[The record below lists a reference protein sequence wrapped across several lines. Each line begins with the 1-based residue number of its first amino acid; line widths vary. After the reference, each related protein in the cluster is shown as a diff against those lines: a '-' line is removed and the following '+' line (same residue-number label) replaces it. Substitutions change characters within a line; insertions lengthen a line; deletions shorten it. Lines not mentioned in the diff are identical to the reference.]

1 MRRARSTLG
10 LVALLVTVRCNFG
23 TTPRTGGT
31 ETPTVTPAPLPP
43 TESRTPSP
51 TPEPPR
57 IEQPG
62 PYVSAHLD
70 PLSGRPSAVAE
81 SFEVRFANGTA
92 YHEREVAAA
101 VAADRDVY
109 RYRSETRALAPDS
122 PFRDGESALYSN
134 GTLVAYRTVTA
145 GSEEV
150 GVVTVGNV
158 TVDPSNV
165 YAGTPRNEGR
175 LAYLLRSLTNVTLS
189 GGEPDLPYRDDGG
202 RQTGGRR
209 RRGHGGER
217 HGRVLRGRGR
227 PRRAVG
233 TGPPRYRRREA
244 CQSRRA
250 GRLRRGGSHEGPGTG
265 VVRQGGVEPERRLR
279 HRSRVARRK
288 SKPLSG
294 EP

>member
-1 MRRARSTLG
+1 
-10 LVALLVTVRCNFG
+10 
-23 TTPRTGGT
+23 
-31 ETPTVTPAPLPP
+31 
-43 TESRTPSP
+43 
-51 TPEPPR
+51 
-57 IEQPG
+57 
-62 PYVSAHLD
+62 
-70 PLSGRPSAVAE
+70 VAE

-189 GGEPDLPYRDDGG
+189 GGEPDYRIETTAVVRRVAVVDGVTVGNVTVESFEVEDDL
-202 RQTGGRR
+202 
-209 RRGHGGER
+209 GER
-217 HGRVLRGRGR
+217 WELVLRGTVDGKRV
-227 PRRAVG
+227 RAVERVVYVG
-233 TGPPRYRRREA
+233 VGPTR
-244 CQSRRA
+244 
-250 GRLRRGGSHEGPGTG
+250 
-265 VVRQGGVEPERRLR
+265 VREPEWFDRAVSNRND
-279 HRSRVARRK
+279 
-288 SKPLSG
+288 G
-294 EP
+294 